1 MDNLKLMLMEIFNQ
15 IIETTLN
22 SFDFGFCASVNIL
35 TYIVIKAIDEINGKK
50 KVHTWIK
57 RLVLLSSILVVGI
70 VYYATDT
77 DLKLLM
83 NSAIL
88 APVFWSWIA
97 KPIVDKFKIG
107 YRKEDKVVEDS
118 EEPEL

>member
-1 MDNLKLMLMEIFNQ
+1 MEILNQ
-15 IIETTLN
+15 ILETTLS

-50 KVHTWIK
+50 KVHTWSK
-57 RLVLLSSILVVGI
+57 RLVLLSSIFVVGI